1 VGDDCYQWGNQKV
14 YCGAGAYEKAVA
26 QGEAIRATGWKE
38 AEFEAPYQ
46 PDQTMQDYSVSELTT
61 SSAISG
67 YQPYKYSASHGAE
80 SEEFEAEDNY
90 EATYGKRQAAIRRRL
105 KKKIKAQNVR
115 GTAAGEWSARKSQLL
130 KEKYEAACERANIR
144 PYKGKK
150 TQSQK
155 NLSKWSKQD
164 WRTASGRKSSVT
176 GEPYFPAKAV
186 EALKKKGLY
195 AKARRQK
202 RAATKAGKQNARYS
216 DDIRKVVK
224 RFRAEDDAPEFW
236 QVIETEEGSALYR
249 KIIDLT
255 YNQVWRLL
263 ELIDDLNRMTKHHA
277 LTKFGANEVE
287 IWVYTHDKNSITAKD
302 YHWTEDFNEMFE
314 TVEWKNFKSEE
325 RGCYDCPECG
335 HELTKFNSSGW
346 GDYCYCFICEE
357 HFITKPLAMIAA
369 AESRPDWEDIDWKT
383 DKPPAK
389 ENEDWGDDVEWD
401 AENKEVALK
410 EFDETDLAKGRNV
423 DDHLAWQLK
432 EYSKIN
438 EEGNIGCPECGS
450 VDLFAREFTDKG
462 VKWNCWD
469 CMYSR
474 KIETL
479 KSQKDITL
487 EKFGLVF
494 PCAKCGKDIK
504 AFNRYSLIQHQ
515 RKCEGKK

>member
-1 VGDDCYQWGNQKV
+1 MGNIRECCE
-14 YCGAGAYEKAVA
+14 CGKAE
-26 QGEAIRATGWKE
+26 G
-38 AEFEAPYQ
+38 
-46 PDQTMQDYSVSELTT
+46 LTT
-61 SSAISG
+61 IQTG
-67 YQPYKYSASHGAE
+67 TYCYDCLPINLGAE
-80 SEEFEAEDNY
+80 DSLDYMNYLNDLRTYPELRNFTDEQLLARGIDCLALQTANREKFDAEDNY
-90 EATYGKRQAAIRRRL
+90 EATYGKRQAGIRRRL
-105 KKKIKAQNVR
+105 KKKIKSQTIR

-130 KEKYEAACERANIR
+130 KEKYEDACERANIR

-150 TQSQK
+150 SQSQK
-155 NLSKWSKQD
+155 NLSKWSKQN
-164 WRTASGRKSSVT
+164 WRTASGRKSSIT

-202 RAATKAGKQNARYS
+202 RAATKSGKQNARYS
-216 DDIRKVVK
+216 DDIRKIVK
-224 RFRAEDDAPEFW
+224 RFRS
-236 QVIETEEGSALYR
+236 EG
-249 KIIDLT
+249 
-255 YNQVWRLL
+255 
-263 ELIDDLNRMTKHHA
+263 
-277 LTKFGANEVE
+277 
-287 IWVYTHDKNSITAKD
+287 
-302 YHWTEDFNEMFE
+302 
-314 TVEWKNFKSEE
+314 
-325 RGCYDCPECG
+325 RGCYDCPNCG
-335 HELTKFNSSGW
+335 HQLTERNSQGW

-410 EFDETDLAKGRNV
+410 EFDETDLAKGKNV

-432 EYSKIN
+432 KYSKIN
-438 EEGNIGCPECGS
+438 EDGNIGCPECGS

-494 PCAKCGKDIK
+494 PCAKCGEDIK
-504 AFNRYSLIQHQ
+504 AFNRYSFILHQ

>member
-1 VGDDCYQWGNQKV
+1 MNYLNDLRTYPELRNFTDEQLLARGIDCLALQTANR
-14 YCGAGAYEKAVA
+14 EK
-26 QGEAIRATGWKE
+26 
-38 AEFEAPYQ
+38 F
-46 PDQTMQDYSVSELTT
+46 D
-61 SSAISG
+61 
-67 YQPYKYSASHGAE
+67 
-80 SEEFEAEDNY
+80 AEDNY
-90 EATYGKRQAAIRRRL
+90 EATYGKRQAGIRRRL
-105 KKKIKAQNVR
+105 KKKIKSQTIR

-130 KEKYEAACERANIR
+130 KEKYEDACERANIR

-150 TQSQK
+150 SQSQK
-155 NLSKWSKQD
+155 NLSKWSKQN
-164 WRTASGRKSSVT
+164 WRTASGRKSSIT

-202 RAATKAGKQNARYS
+202 RAATKSGKQNARYS
-216 DDIRKVVK
+216 DDIRKIVK
-224 RFRAEDDAPEFW
+224 RFR
-236 QVIETEEGSALYR
+236 
-249 KIIDLT
+249 
-255 YNQVWRLL
+255 
-263 ELIDDLNRMTKHHA
+263 
-277 LTKFGANEVE
+277 
-287 IWVYTHDKNSITAKD
+287 
-302 YHWTEDFNEMFE
+302 
-314 TVEWKNFKSEE
+314 SEE
-325 RGCYDCPECG
+325 RGCYDCPNCG
-335 HELTKFNSSGW
+335 HQLTERNSTGW
-346 GDYCYCFICEE
+346 GDYCYCFTCEE

-410 EFDETDLAKGRNV
+410 EFDETDLAKGKNV

-432 EYSKIN
+432 KYSKIN
-438 EEGNIGCPECGS
+438 EDGNIGCPECGS

-494 PCAKCGKDIK
+494 PCAKCGEDIK
-504 AFNRYSLIQHQ
+504 AFNRYSFILHQ